1 MKLTIEQQK
10 HWQTINLSA
19 IQQRLASLKQQPDG
33 VIFCKDSGVHYVAV
47 RKDKSQIKLSL
58 VEKVNLHTDLLQSI
72 LDLNNPLH
80 LVSEYT
86 QAMLLGLVWQNQ
98 PQRIYIAGFGG
109 GRIPLV
115 LYHYLPETVI
125 ECADVDAIAIEAA
138 TQCFGIQLDGRLSV
152 AIQDGREYLEQQ
164 NPDIQYDIIMTDVFF
179 GNGYFPH
186 RLATQEFYQLCQTHL
201 STAGVVLVNLLQ
213 RDEFYAE
220 KIKTLQSVF
229 SQVCVCPW
237 KDINSVLIGT
247 NSPIL
252 DKNEIVVRT
261 QSLQDCHQFSFPL
274 TDRALDVKVSIE
286 LAEVIPNLN
295 RAGVLTDGAPPVG
308 YFDCWLF

>member
-1 MKLTIEQQK
+1 MIDEQK
-10 HWQTINLSA
+10 KWQAINLA
-19 IQQRLASLKQQPDG
+19 NIQQRLAWVQQQPDG
-33 VIFCKDSGVHYVAV
+33 VVFCKESGVHYVAV
-47 RKDKSQIKLSL
+47 RKDKGQIKLCL
-58 VEKVNLHTDLLQSI
+58 VEKVNLHTDLLQSVFN
-72 LDLNNPLH
+72 LNNPLH

-86 QAMLLGLVWQNQ
+86 QAMMLGLLWQNR
-98 PQRIYIAGFGG
+98 PKKVYIAGFGG

-115 LYHYLPETVI
+115 MHHYLPETIV
-125 ECADVDAIAIEAA
+125 ECADVDPIALEAAIE
-138 TQCFGIQLDGRLSV
+138 CFGVQFDDRLTV

-164 NPDIQYDIIMTDVFF
+164 SPDIQYDIIMTDVFF

-186 RLATQEFYQLCQTHL
+186 RLATKEFYELCQKHL

-213 RDEFYAE
+213 RDEFYAQ
-220 KIKTLQSVF
+220 KVKTFQSVF

-252 DKNEIVVRT
+252 EKDEIVSRAKYV
-261 QSLQDCHQFSFPL
+261 QDGHEFSFSL
-274 TDRALDVKVSIE
+274 TDRALDVKISSE
-286 LAEVIPNLN
+286 LGEIIPDLDK
-295 RAGVLTDGAPPVG
+295 AKILTDDSPPAG

>member
-1 MKLTIEQQK
+1 MIIDEHQN
-10 HWQTINLSA
+10 WQSINLSA
-19 IQQRLASLKQQPDG
+19 ILQRLAWLEKQPDG
-33 VIFCKDSGVHYVAV
+33 IIFCQDSGAQYVVV
-47 RKDKSQIKLSL
+47 RKDKYKIKLAL
-58 VEKVNLHTDLLQSI
+58 VEKLNLHTDLLQSVFY
-72 LDLNNPLH
+72 LNNPLH

-86 QAMLLGLVWQNQ
+86 QAMLLGLVWQNL

-115 LYHYLPETVI
+115 LHHYFPETVI
-125 ECADVDAIAIEAA
+125 ECADVDPIAIEAA
-138 TQCFGIQLDGRLSV
+138 TQCFGVQLDDRLTV

-186 RLATQEFYQLCQTHL
+186 RLATKEFYQLCDKRL
-201 STAGVVLVNLLQ
+201 SSEGVVLVNLLQ

-220 KIKTLQSVF
+220 KIKTFQSVF

-247 NSPIL
+247 NSAIL
-252 DKNEIVVRT
+252 EKDEIVARAK
-261 QSLQDCHQFSFPL
+261 SLQDGYQFSFPL
-274 TDRALDVKVSIE
+274 TDRAREVKLGTE
-286 LAEVIPNLN
+286 LAEAVANLDG
-295 RAGVLTDGAPPVG
+295 AQILHDGAPPVG
-308 YFDCWLF
+308 YFDSWFL